1 MSEDRAIEILK
12 SALLLEKRGKA
23 FYSKVSS
30 QAGARPV
37 ADFFRLMAE
46 EEEKHIRLLAEQFK
60 SYLKNGRF
68 QSGVGFET
76 DEFRTAAEVLRPE
89 VRRQIAAAEFEAAA
103 VAAAMAME
111 EAAVA
116 LYTKRAA
123 EAVDPDEKSLYG
135 WLARW
140 ESAHLEFLAQ
150 IDREITEAIW
160 HDNRFW
166 PF

>member
-23 FYSKVSS
+23 FYGKVAS
-30 QAGARPV
+30 QAGSKPV

-46 EEEKHIRLLAEQFK
+46 EEDRHIRLLSEQFK

-68 QSGVGFET
+68 LNRAEAGSE
-76 DEFRTAAEVLRPE
+76 EFRTAAEVLGPE

-103 VAAAMAME
+103 VAAAMGME
-111 EAAVA
+111 QAAVA
-116 LYTKRAA
+116 LYSRRAA
-123 EAVDPDEKSLYG
+123 EAVDPDEKSLYE

-150 IDREITEAIW
+150 IDREVTESIW

>member
-23 FYSKVSS
+23 FYGKVAS
-30 QAGARPV
+30 QAGSKPV

-46 EEEKHIRLLAEQFK
+46 EEDRHIRLLSEQFK
-60 SYLKNGRF
+60 AYLKGGRF
-68 QSGVGFET
+68 QSGAAAEAGGFQA
-76 DEFRTAAEVLRPE
+76 AAEVLRPE

-103 VAAAMAME
+103 VAAAMGME
-111 EAAVA
+111 QAAVA
-116 LYTKRAA
+116 LYSKRAA
-123 EAVDPDEKSLYG
+123 EAIDPDEKSLYE

-150 IDREITEAIW
+150 IDREITESVW

>member
-1 MSEDRAIEILK
+1 MGEDRAIEILK

-23 FYSKVSS
+23 FYGKVAS
-30 QAGARPV
+30 QASSKPV

-46 EEEKHIRLLAEQFK
+46 EEDRHIRLLSVQFK
-60 SYLKNGRF
+60 AYLKGGRF
-68 QSGVGFET
+68 QSGAAAEAE
-76 DEFRTAAEVLRPE
+76 EFPAAAEVLRPE
-89 VRRQIAAAEFEAAA
+89 VQRQIAAAEFEAAA
-103 VAAAMAME
+103 VAAAMGME
-111 EAAVA
+111 QAAVA
-116 LYTKRAA
+116 LYSKRAV
-123 EAVDPDEKSLYG
+123 EAVDPDEKSLYE

-140 ESAHLEFLAQ
+140 ESAHLEFLSQ